1 MLLGWLAS
9 LAPGGLLAVAY
20 WPPADG
26 QHDAAWR
33 ALTDP
38 ALFKNLEALPLYA
51 PCLFFNLSWITVFM
65 AGGTTTH
72 YPAAIQGCPY

>member
-1 MLLGWLAS
+1 MSGLKWGIFSLKHGLACTQVLLGWLAS

-26 QHDAAWR
+26 QQDAAWG

-38 ALFKNLEALPLYA
+38 ALFKNPEALPL
-51 PCLFFNLSWITVFM
+51 
-65 AGGTTTH
+65 
-72 YPAAIQGCPY
+72 

>member
-1 MLLGWLAS
+1 MDGQQWGIPSLEAGHACIQVLLGWLAS

-26 QHDAAWR
+26 QQDAAWR

-38 ALFKNLEALPLYA
+38 ALFKNPEALPL
-51 PCLFFNLSWITVFM
+51 
-65 AGGTTTH
+65 
-72 YPAAIQGCPY
+72 